1 MTLEKELK
9 LEQIFAKPTVSEWVA
24 KINKDLKGAKI
35 ADDLKY
41 VVEEGLSIS
50 AIQSYVANDLHPI
63 SRDREHLVAS
73 HVDTRDTN
81 CNTIIKDL
89 LTVGVNTLILDVY
102 DGVDFDNILKGVI
115 LSYIQIVI
123 FPMEDGTEVRA
134 LDYLKSQGANMD
146 KVYTPNSRR
155 GIIHI
160 PFATT
165 ITNQLSELLHKVN
178 NNEGDDLL
186 LIMDSQKDFLS
197 EVSKI
202 RAAHILLAN
211 LSKAIGKE
219 IKYKLLSHT
228 KADGDGVHEL
238 IQSSYMGLAAI
249 IGEADGIVS
258 VALDPKYRLNSVHTY
273 NLLTMESYLGKVS
286 DPAAGS
292 NLLEEMTEVVCQKS
306 WADFVGGA

>member
-24 KINKDLKGAKI
+24 KINKDLKGAKT

-89 LTVGVNTLILDVY
+89 LTVGVNTLILDIY

-115 LSYIQIVI
+115 LGYIQIVI

-186 LIMDSQKDFLS
+186 LIMDGQKDFLS
-197 EVSKI
+197 EISKI

-273 NLLTMESYLGKVS
+273 NLLTMESYLGEVS